1 MKNTDLDLIRDLIQ
15 EDVNQRGLATLPGGN
30 LIDAC
35 PDDFRQACAS
45 LARHPRP
52 TLAIV
57 TGFFIPMGQPPC
69 GETDGPLGAVFL
81 ARALHP
87 LDIRVVIATDEF
99 CAKAVQA
106 GVNRSGLRKE
116 VPVVVLPRAEEAGTM
131 NVSEYREFFQER
143 TGPYT
148 HLLAIERPGPS
159 HTLESLRMQGA
170 AETTIRTFLDAVPP
184 DHQDRCHTM
193 RGLDISYTMS
203 PAQRLFESAQ
213 ADPDVTTIGIGDG
226 GNEIGMGKIP
236 WDVIRSNIPGG
247 DLVACRVPTRHLIV
261 CGISNWGAYGLA
273 AGVHLLRDRAPEA
286 SLFNTETEF
295 DILEFMVD
303 SGPLVDGISGLATPT
318 VDGLDFEKYAA
329 VVDKLGALTA

>member
-1 MKNTDLDLIRDLIQ
+1 MKNAVLDSIRDLIQ
-15 EDVNQRGLATLPGGN
+15 HDVNQRGLAAHPTAN
-30 LIDAC
+30 LITAC
-35 PDDFRQACAS
+35 PDDFREACAS
-45 LARHPRP
+45 LGRHPRP

-87 LDIRVVIATDEF
+87 LGIHVVIATDEF

-116 VPVVVLPRAEEAGTM
+116 VSVVVLPTAEEAGAM
-131 NVSEYREFFQER
+131 SISEYCQYFQDR

-148 HLLAIERPGPS
+148 HLLAIERAGPS
-159 HTLESLRMQGA
+159 HTQESLRLQGA
-170 AETTIRTFLDAVPP
+170 AKATIRAFLDAVPP

-193 RGLDISYTMS
+193 RGLDISHTMS
-203 PAQRLFESAQ
+203 PAQRLFESAKD
-213 ADPDVTTIGIGDG
+213 DPAITTIGIGDG

-236 WDVIRSNIPGG
+236 WDVIRSNIPDGA
-247 DLVACRVPTRHLIV
+247 LVACRVPTRHLIV

-273 AGVHLLRDRAPEA
+273 AGVHHVRAVAPEP
-286 SLFNTETEF
+286 SLFHTETEF
-295 DILEFMVD
+295 DILEYMVE
-303 SGPLVDGISGLATPT
+303 SGPLVDGVSGLATAT
-318 VDGLDFEKYAA
+318 VDGLDFQKYAA
-329 VVDKLGALTA
+329 VMNELNALIT